1 MCAAVFFCLS
11 NKLLWAVLILFWSYF
26 ACCFDFDFIYVIK
39 RKNTPHKS
47 SQKWKREKKV
57 KWYFEKK
64 ISWFIFV
71 SLFLH
76 GFHSSCCDI
85 YKQNEIWHDIRCSFG
100 FNNIGFVIDLVCQLI
115 SLSICTFFD
124 PFPLRN
130 FFNWIHN
137 PRTEIGKI
145 DQLLA
150 DWIGTVFKLIP
161 FNKTWALV
169 T

>member
-1 MCAAVFFCLS
+1 MCAAVFFVCPINCSEQCLFS
-11 NKLLWAVLILFWSYF
+11 FDPTSRVASISILFTWSN
-26 ACCFDFDFIYVIK
+26 AKIHHI
-39 RKNTPHKS
+39 S

-150 DWIGTVFKLIP
+150 DCIGTVFKLIP